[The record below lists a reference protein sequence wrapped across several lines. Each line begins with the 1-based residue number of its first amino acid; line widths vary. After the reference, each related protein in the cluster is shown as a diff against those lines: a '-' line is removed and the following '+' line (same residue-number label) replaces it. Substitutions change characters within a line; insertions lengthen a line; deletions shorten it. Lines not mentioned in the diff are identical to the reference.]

1 MQQKTFKYDRCI
13 KNETVIT
20 AVYFK
25 YSGGI
30 EFDIQRDEKY
40 IVIGL
45 KGSSLLLVEA
55 IKDLMA
61 NVCYVVDFL

>member
-1 MQQKTFKYDRCI
+1 MQEKTFKYDRCSQ
-13 KNETVIT
+13 NETLIL

-30 EFDIQRDEKY
+30 DIDIVRDDNY
-40 IVIGL
+40 IVIKL
-45 KGSSLLLVEA
+45 NGSSLLLIEA

-61 NVCYVVDFL
+61 NVCYVVDFS